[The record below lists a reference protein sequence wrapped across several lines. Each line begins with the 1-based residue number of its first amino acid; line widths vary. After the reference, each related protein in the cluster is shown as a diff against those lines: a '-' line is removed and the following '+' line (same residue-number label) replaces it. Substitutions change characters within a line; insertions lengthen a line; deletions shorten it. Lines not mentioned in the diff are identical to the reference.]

1 MLEYLTMKEK
11 VENYVVSSA
20 NWEFDIDDRS
30 PTDACMSG
38 LLMAFKTYGNEL
50 MISTTIMVSPKNSYL
65 NNDFIDSEF
74 FSSISILEDLG
85 IIDIANEL
93 KKYEQ
98 TIHEI
103 KSTKK

>member
-1 MLEYLTMKEK
+1 MIESLNMKNK

-20 NWEFDIDDRS
+20 DWEFDIDDRN
-30 PTDACMSG
+30 PIDACTSG
-38 LLMAFKTYGNEL
+38 LLMAFKMYGDKL

-65 NNDFIDSEF
+65 NNEVIDSEF
-74 FSSISILEDLG
+74 FSSVSILEDLG
-85 IIDIANEL
+85 LIDIASEL

-103 KSTKK
+103 KST